1 MNPFRSVGALLS
13 IALSVVVVGALLI
26 VYFMV
31 VPSLQHRLITTKLT
45 QLSQEAPKL
54 GKQFDRKAGN
64 PATFSPQDF
73 VEDVESQL
81 NTDRVAIFEFNAP
94 NLFVQVQADTRGSDS
109 SDIGD
114 DATALEAFQ
123 TTSVAERIVVRGGKR
138 WAEMA
143 IPSLASAS
151 SVLLVLDNLESQYQ
165 TIHVVKRRLLIAGL
179 VGLLVALGV
188 GYGGTWAFARRIKRL
203 ERAADRISAGRFDE
217 PVADD
222 SLDELGE
229 LARAFDRMRLRLAQL
244 DDARRE
250 FIANASHELRTPL
263 FSLGGFLEL
272 MDDEDLDEDTRA
284 EFLAA
289 MREQVAR
296 LTRLATDLLDLS
308 RLDAGRI
315 RLDRQEFDLESLAH
329 TVAEEFSPVAL
340 ANDHSLEVSPGNGG
354 VRALGDP
361 ERVLQIGRLLVE
373 NAIVHTPPGTP
384 VRLRVQGGDG
394 RAVLSVEDQG
404 PGIPE
409 GAGEQVFER
418 FYRAEGGRSSG
429 SGLGLAIAREL
440 AVLMSGTIEV
450 DSRPGRTVFSLA
462 LPVPEGPET
471 EEPNDEESPVTFPR
485 GTSLTK

>member
-13 IALSVVVVGALLI
+13 IALSVEVVGALLI

-31 VPSLQHRLITTKLT
+31 VPSLQHRLINTKLD
-45 QLSQEAPKL
+45 QLSAAAPKL
-54 GKQFDRKAGN
+54 RRQFDHTVGN
-64 PATFSPQDF
+64 PANPPQDF
-73 VEDVESQL
+73 VEGVVSQT
-81 NTDRVAIFEFNAP
+81 NADRAAVFAFDP
-94 NLFVQVQADTRGSDS
+94 SSPLVQVQADTKQNS
-109 SDIGD
+109 SDIED
-114 DATALEAFQ
+114 DGTALEAFR
-123 TTSVAERIVVRGGKR
+123 TSTVSRQVVFHAGKR
-138 WAEMA
+138 YAEIA
-143 IPSLASAS
+143 IPSLTNAA
-151 SVLLVLDNLESQYQ
+151 SVLFLQDNLESQYQ

-203 ERAADRISAGRFDE
+203 ERAADRISSGRFDE
-217 PVADD
+217 PVVDD

-272 MDDEDLDEDTRA
+272 MDDEDLDEDTRR

-315 RLDRQEFDLESLAH
+315 RLERQEFDLEPVAQ
-329 TVAEEFSPVAL
+329 TVAEEFSPVAT
-340 ANDHSLEVSPGNGG
+340 ANDHSLEVTPGNGG

-373 NAIVHTPPGTP
+373 NAIVHTPPGTA
-384 VRLRVQGGDG
+384 VRLRVRDGDG
-394 RAVLSVEDQG
+394 RAVLAVEDEG
-404 PGIPE
+404 PGIPA
-409 GAGEQVFER
+409 GAAEQVFER

-440 AVLMSGTIEV
+440 AVLMGGTIEV

-462 LPVPEGPET
+462 LPVPEEPEP
-471 EEPNDEESPVTFPR
+471 EERKDEKKSAGKFPR

>member
-13 IALSVVVVGALLI
+13 IALSVVLVGALLI

-31 VPSLQHRLITTKLT
+31 VPSLQHRLITNK
-45 QLSQEAPKL
+45 LSQLRKEVPML
-54 GKQFDRKAGN
+54 QRRFDGRVHNQTN
-64 PATFSPQDF
+64 PLEDF
-73 VEDVESQL
+73 VDSVVSEI
-81 NTDRVAIFEFNAP
+81 NADRAVTINWPQPDFALVTADSKQNARDD
-94 NLFVQVQADTRGSDS
+94 LSD
-109 SDIGD
+109 DP
-114 DATALEAFQ
+114 TALEAYR
-123 TTSVAERIVVRGGKR
+123 TSSVSQRIEVHAGTRY
-138 WAEMA
+138 AEMA
-143 IPSLASAS
+143 LPSLAAPSF
-151 SVLLVLDNLESQYQ
+151 VLLVQDNLESQYQ

-203 ERAADRISAGRFDE
+203 ERAADRISSGRFDE

-315 RLDRQEFDLESLAH
+315 RLERQEFDLEQVAH
-329 TVAEEFSPVAL
+329 TVADEFSPVAL
-340 ANDHSLEVSPGNGG
+340 ANDHSLEVVSGNGS
-354 VRALGDP
+354 VPALGDP

-384 VRLRVQGGDG
+384 VRLRVYDGDG

-440 AVLMSGTIEV
+440 AVLMGGTIQVE
-450 DSRPGRTVFSLA
+450 SRPGRTVFSLA
-462 LPVPEGPET
+462 LPVPEAHERK
-471 EEPNDEESPVTFPR
+471 DEKSSAEFPR
-485 GTSLTK
+485 GTSLTN

>member
-1 MNPFRSVGALLS
+1 MS
-13 IALSVVVVGALLI
+13 
-26 VYFMV
+26 Y
-31 VPSLQHRLITTKLT
+31 
-45 QLSQEAPKL
+45 
-54 GKQFDRKAGN
+54 
-64 PATFSPQDF
+64 AT
-73 VEDVESQL
+73 
-81 NTDRVAIFEFNAP
+81 
-94 NLFVQVQADTRGSDS
+94 SDP
-109 SDIGD
+109 
-114 DATALEAFQ
+114 
-123 TTSVAERIVVRGGKR
+123 TSG
-138 WAEMA
+138 
-143 IPSLASAS
+143 
-151 SVLLVLDNLESQYQ
+151 LLVLDDYSLGEEKAPDLSNDPVALRAQASDQVEHDALFRDRQPYAEVAIPIGSAGPVILLIDSLASQYA

-188 GYGGTWAFARRIKRL
+188 GYGGAWAFARRIKRL
-203 ERAADRISAGRFDE
+203 ERAADRISSGRFDA
-217 PVADD
+217 PVVDH

-244 DDARRE
+244 DDARKE

-272 MDDEDLDEDTRA
+272 MDDEDLDEDTRR

-315 RLDRQEFDLESLAH
+315 RLESQIFDLEPLAQ

-340 ANDHSLEVSPGNGG
+340 ANDHSLEVAPGNGG
-354 VRALGDP
+354 AQAVGDP

-384 VRLRVQGGDG
+384 VRLRVQDGDG
-394 RAVLSVEDQG
+394 RAVLMVEDEG

-409 GAGEQVFER
+409 GHSEQVFER
-418 FYRAEGGRSSG
+418 FYRAEGGRTSG

-440 AVLMSGTIEV
+440 AVLMGGTIEV
-450 DSRPGRTVFSLA
+450 DSKPGRTVFSLT
-462 LPVPEGPET
+462 LPSAEKDKPEKQ
-471 EEPNDEESPVTFPR
+471 EPKRSQKFPR
-485 GTSLTK
+485 GTSLSR